1 MLETVYFQIQTSSA
15 AAIGFNY
22 QFFLSRAIRQPDTE
36 VQPNS
41 HLLQSQEHNVQ
52 IKKVEN
58 SLPLISMQRL
68 SVHLLAANES
78 SDTQRLVQYE
88 NSPLQTASCPY
99 CHGKVITEVC
109 ARQPG
114 WLLFTGP
121 PGRGVSWGYWFREN
135 LITCWIN
142 ILLPCF
148 TQPIVYK
155 CL

>member
-1 MLETVYFQIQTSSA
+1 MLETVYFQIPTSSA

-22 QFFLSRAIRQPDTE
+22 QFFFLSGAIRQADTE

-68 SVHLLAANES
+68 PVHLLAANES

-88 NSPLQTASCPY
+88 NSPLQTALCPY
-99 CHGKVITEVC
+99 RRGKVISEGL
-109 ARQPG
+109 AFDQPG
-114 WLLFTGP
+114 
-121 PGRGVSWGYWFREN
+121 
-135 LITCWIN
+135 
-142 ILLPCF
+142 
-148 TQPIVYK
+148 
-155 CL
+155 